1 MGQTVGF
8 IADCSHLLLP
18 HMIMIPIEDL
28 VDITIISQSANP
40 ERLKDY
46 VCLHE
51 IQSERMRQVARILM
65 KDLQPEEASP
75 EARRLARLLQTRDLA
90 EFERDGSSEAF
101 RDQ

>member
-1 MGQTVGF
+1 
-8 IADCSHLLLP
+8 
-18 HMIMIPIEDL
+18 MIPIEDL
-28 VDITIISQSANP
+28 VDITIISYSANP
-40 ERLKDY
+40 ERLKD
-46 VCLHE
+46 LIHE

-65 KDLQPEEASP
+65 GDLQPEDASP

>member
-1 MGQTVGF
+1 MK
-8 IADCSHLLLP
+8 
-18 HMIMIPIEDL
+18 MIPIEDL

-40 ERLKDY
+40 ERLKDGI
-46 VCLHE
+46 HE

-90 EFERDGSSEAF
+90 EFERDGSSGASGGPVRMLPPTAAVFLDE
-101 RDQ
+101 